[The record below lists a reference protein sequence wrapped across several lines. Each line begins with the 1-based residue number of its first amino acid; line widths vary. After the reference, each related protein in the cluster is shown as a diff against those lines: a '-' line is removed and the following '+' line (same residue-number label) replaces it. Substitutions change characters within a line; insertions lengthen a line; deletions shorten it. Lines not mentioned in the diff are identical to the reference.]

1 MEEIVLYFKWQ
12 VLKTFVQKKV
22 HIQFTMEPKPLWSR
36 IDNQKPL
43 RISIGYNS
51 HVLRDKGI
59 YIIPMMTEGEKI
71 GMKIIKGGQNLPG
84 IGNWSAKN
92 WFRHHWIQFLRLWQ
106 KFELSKKIHFI
117 QWNLC
122 AIWLSKAQIRLL
134 YLQHGHWTGLS
145 HWIVRSLKVVH
156 MYYFVQLPWVCAC
169 QQHKLAQQSR
179 QTH

>member
-1 MEEIVLYFKWQ
+1 MVWRKVVLYFKWQ

-92 WFRHHWIQFLRLWQ
+92 WFRHHWIQFIQQFRFWIYCLFCVCDKNSNYPKKFTSAYFDYPKLR
-106 KFELSKKIHFI
+106 
-117 QWNLC
+117 
-122 AIWLSKAQIRLL
+122 
-134 YLQHGHWTGLS
+134 
-145 HWIVRSLKVVH
+145 
-156 MYYFVQLPWVCAC
+156 
-169 QQHKLAQQSR
+169 
-179 QTH
+179 

>member
-1 MEEIVLYFKWQ
+1 MKESCPLFQVTGFKNICTKEGAYTIHNGT
-12 VLKTFVQKKV
+12 KTFMKSHWQSKT
-22 HIQFTMEPKPLWSR
+22 FTY
-36 IDNQKPL
+36 
-43 RISIGYNS
+43 ISIGYNS

-117 QWNLC
+117 QWN
-122 AIWLSKAQIRLL
+122 
-134 YLQHGHWTGLS
+134 
-145 HWIVRSLKVVH
+145 
-156 MYYFVQLPWVCAC
+156 
-169 QQHKLAQQSR
+169 
-179 QTH
+179 